1 MAHQASKT
9 EVPSFHNIVRSVG
22 VFDCPCPRIPQMRWE
37 VGPTRRA
44 TSTHVGLIKMVGD
57 TAITTTIKKQ
67 H

>member
-9 EVPSFHNIVRSVG
+9 VVPSFHNIVRSAG
-22 VFDCPCPRIPQMRWE
+22 VFERLCPRIPQMRSE

-44 TSTHVGLIKMVGD
+44 TSRHVGLIKMLGD
-57 TAITTTIKKQ
+57 TAITAAIKKQ